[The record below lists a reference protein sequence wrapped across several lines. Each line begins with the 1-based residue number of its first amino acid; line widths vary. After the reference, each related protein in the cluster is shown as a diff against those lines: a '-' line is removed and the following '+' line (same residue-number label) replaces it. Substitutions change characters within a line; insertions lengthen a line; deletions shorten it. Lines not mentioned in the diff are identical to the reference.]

1 MDKNQDYTL
10 EVIDI
15 NNDGAGVGKYNNF
28 TVFIPN
34 CVNGDVVDAKII
46 KVKKS
51 YAIGKLINIVTPSP
65 LRTNE
70 LCVQASKCGG
80 CQLQHI
86 NYDAQLEFK
95 QKRVRDCMERIA
107 KIKNIPVL
115 PTIGM
120 QNPSNYR
127 NKAQYPI
134 KNVDGVVQIGFFAKK
149 SHRIVESNE
158 CIIQDARNAKIV
170 EVIRL
175 FLLEQNISIYD
186 EMSHKGLVRHLLIK
200 SSFHLNQIMVC
211 LVINGKKLPK
221 SDLLVKQLCEID
233 GVCSIVINHN
243 TNKGNVVLG
252 DKVCVLYGKDF
263 IEDKIS
269 ELVFKISPLS
279 FFQVNPTQTEILYNK
294 VLEFANLAGDEIILD
309 LYCGIGTISLF
320 LAKAAKKVY
329 GVEVV
334 SMAID
339 NAIENAKINGIDNA
353 EFILGKAE
361 DAVPDIKADVVVV
374 DPPRK
379 GCDESVLKSIVQL
392 SPNKIIYVSCDP
404 ATLARDVAFLDE
416 NGYNVDIVQPID
428 MFPHTTH
435 VETVVLL
442 SRN

>member
-1 MDKNQDYTL
+1 
-10 EVIDI
+10 
-15 NNDGAGVGKYNNF
+15 
-28 TVFIPN
+28 
-34 CVNGDVVDAKII
+34 
-46 KVKKS
+46 
-51 YAIGKLINIVTPSP
+51 
-65 LRTNE
+65 
-70 LCVQASKCGG
+70 
-80 CQLQHI
+80 
-86 NYDAQLEFK
+86 
-95 QKRVRDCMERIA
+95 
-107 KIKNIPVL
+107 
-115 PTIGM
+115 
-120 QNPSNYR
+120 
-127 NKAQYPI
+127 
-134 KNVDGVVQIGFFAKK
+134 
-149 SHRIVESNE
+149 
-158 CIIQDARNAKIV
+158 
-170 EVIRL
+170 
-175 FLLEQNISIYD
+175 
-186 EMSHKGLVRHLLIK
+186 
-200 SSFHLNQIMVC
+200 MVC